1 MPSLK
6 EAPSVREHFSGV
18 SFALNHLQPLE
29 AVGAAPAVCGPGP
42 ESFSQTCSS
51 DFCASGAEP
60 RLRAQGRTQACLPG
74 ASRSPLSPSSW
85 GLGERQPQGKVG
97 GSEGVGLG
105 LTVKMRSAYLGKR
118 PLLSLCFLELWGSWC
133 RARGLEEQ
141 GMYFQLRLRRGEFSV
156 TTRKTTAPKC
166 DDN

>member
-1 MPSLK
+1 M
-6 EAPSVREHFSGV
+6 
-18 SFALNHLQPLE
+18 
-29 AVGAAPAVCGPGP
+29 GAAPALCGPGP
-42 ESFSQTCSS
+42 GSFSQTRSGDC
-51 DFCASGAEP
+51 CASGAEP
-60 RLRAQGRTQACLPG
+60 QLRAQDRTEACLPG

-156 TTRKTTAPKC
+156 TTRKTTALKC